1 MKDMDEKIEKIK
13 RLTDDE
19 IVFALAMKY
28 DNDLEK
34 VAEAMMNNK
43 VMQTDELF
51 GYINSANEKY
61 VTHNSSD
68 YPRVLKVVDKPPVV
82 VFYDGNLEACQ
93 NADLMMFNGL
103 FGTDKRGFLFVAE
116 DENGE
121 CDWLIGCEK
130 QEHLNDFA
138 EKVLNDFAIFNFK
151 DYTKDNDLTMH

>member
-1 MKDMDEKIEKIK
+1 MNDRDEKIEKIK
-13 RLTDDE
+13 KLTDDE

-34 VAEAMMNNK
+34 VVDAMMNNK

-51 GYINSANEKY
+51 DYINSATEKY
-61 VTHNSSD
+61 VTHNSAA

-82 VFYDGNLEACQ
+82 VFYDGNLDACK
-93 NADLMMFNGL
+93 NADLIMYNSL
-103 FGTDKRGFLFVAE
+103 FGTEKRGFLFVTK

-130 QEHLNDFA
+130 QEYLNDFV
-138 EKVLNDFAIFNFK
+138 EKVLNDFTMINFK
-151 DYTKDNDLTMH
+151 DYTENKDLTMH